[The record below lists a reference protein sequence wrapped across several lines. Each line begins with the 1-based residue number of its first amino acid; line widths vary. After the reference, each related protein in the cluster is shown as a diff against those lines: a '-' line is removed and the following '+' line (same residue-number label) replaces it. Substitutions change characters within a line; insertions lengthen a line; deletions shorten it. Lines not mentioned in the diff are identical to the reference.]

1 MDSMENFF
9 RNRTQEQS
17 FEFNEADWLKLEAK
31 LNERLPVTPFPWYY
45 FKKFWFILLLLL
57 LLPSS
62 WIAYNQINNTLENE
76 NFTSLSS
83 PTNETNLDN
92 SIKPSNVEVVQ
103 KSKTSPTITKVEKTL
118 AQKSNLRD
126 TQSTSSITSNR
137 QDQKNSN
144 NLLFDEKQVNQG
156 KKTDDIGYVVSRNGA
171 ESIRL
176 SMDYGLHFLEPIV
189 PTSEIHAGA
198 TPKNLHEVSSINPKV
213 YKAKIASFILGL
225 GYSPDFSTVGIG
237 NFVSPGSRWKLSA
250 EVGFLKRL
258 QLQTGIVLVN
268 NQYEAYGE
276 DYHAPSRYWK
286 KGIVADEAY
295 GECKMIDIPLNLRY
309 NFFIRGKHQIFISA
323 GTSTYFVLKEDY
335 YFHYEQ
341 DDPELPTHWGTE
353 KTTIYPFGIINFS
366 AGYQYMLG
374 RKSALQVEPFIKI
387 PTTGIGWGNVD
398 LHTLGVYFMYKYRL
412 GK

>member
-1 MDSMENFF
+1 M
-9 RNRTQEQS
+9 
-17 FEFNEADWLKLEAK
+17 
-31 LNERLPVTPFPWYY
+31 
-45 FKKFWFILLLLL
+45 
-57 LLPSS
+57 
-62 WIAYNQINNTLENE
+62 
-76 NFTSLSS
+76 
-83 PTNETNLDN
+83 
-92 SIKPSNVEVVQ
+92 
-103 KSKTSPTITKVEKTL
+103 
-118 AQKSNLRD
+118 
-126 TQSTSSITSNR
+126 
-137 QDQKNSN
+137 
-144 NLLFDEKQVNQG
+144 LLFDERQVNKS
-156 KKTDDIGYVVSRNGA
+156 KKTEGIGYVVSKNGA

-176 SMDYGLHFLEPIV
+176 SMDYRLHFLVPIV
-189 PTSEIHAGA
+189 PTSEILEST
-198 TPKNLHEVSSINPKV
+198 TPENLPEASSINPKV
-213 YKAKIASFILGL
+213 DDVKRASFILGL

-323 GTSTYFVLKEDY
+323 GASTYFVLKEDY

-398 LHTLGVYFMYKYRL
+398 LHTIGVYFMYKYRL